1 MDVSSLSAH
10 CIDKVKVGL
19 ATQVGNAFVNQYYN
33 VLHQS
38 PLVVHRFYTDAS
50 RLTRAEAGTDG
61 AVDTVVTQTEIHDK
75 VMSLDYSDFKA
86 EIKTVDSQESLMG
99 GVLVMV
105 SGSLSTKSTG
115 KRNFT
120 QTFFLAPQEKG
131 YFVLNDIFR
140 YLDEA
145 PLVSKPAP
153 SLPNGV
159 AEPPLAPY
167 VPEPAFEQ
175 VVVVETESRDATSPP
190 ASEGELRVE
199 EKVEFSE
206 QPEASEVD
214 ENDLTEDTAQVEISL
229 PHSEEPASPP
239 VHTTSSLSSLP
250 AEEDGTSTG
259 EKPKVSYASIVSYF
273 YVGLFRIAESW
284 EP

>member
-1 MDVSSLSAH
+1 MDICKLLLFWIV
-10 CIDKVKVGL
+10 
-19 ATQVGNAFVNQYYN
+19 
-33 VLHQS
+33 
-38 PLVVHRFYTDAS
+38 
-50 RLTRAEAGTDG
+50 
-61 AVDTVVTQTEIHDK
+61 
-75 VMSLDYSDFKA
+75 
-86 EIKTVDSQESLMG
+86 
-99 GVLVMV
+99 
-105 SGSLSTKSTG
+105 
-115 KRNFT
+115 
-120 QTFFLAPQEKG
+120 
-131 YFVLNDIFR
+131 
-140 YLDEA
+140 
-145 PLVSKPAP
+145 
-153 SLPNGV
+153 
-159 AEPPLAPY
+159 
-167 VPEPAFEQ
+167 AFEQ

-214 ENDLTEDTAQVEISL
+214 ENDLTEDTAQVETSL